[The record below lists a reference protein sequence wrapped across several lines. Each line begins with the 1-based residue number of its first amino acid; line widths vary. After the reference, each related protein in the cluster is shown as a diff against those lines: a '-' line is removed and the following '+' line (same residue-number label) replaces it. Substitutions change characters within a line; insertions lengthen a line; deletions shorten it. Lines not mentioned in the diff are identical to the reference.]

1 MKSARVPSN
10 FNGYSCIQFTKSL
23 IRKSE
28 PMKIIGL
35 TGSIGSGKSTT
46 ATYLRSLGFPVFD
59 SENAAK
65 SAAITKGSPCL
76 QKVAEVFGSVSIL
89 PNGELNRPWVSDK
102 IFHNPKLMQQFEI
115 IMEQQV
121 WADLQQF
128 LEMQKAGGTVAIFLD
143 LPLMI
148 ELGWHKI
155 CNSVWLIAVPDELRL
170 RRAIARDRDMGKEAV
185 MRRNNT
191 QLPLSELK
199 KYADVV
205 IDNSGTWE
213 NTKIQINEQLQKLG
227 LPV

>member
-1 MKSARVPSN
+1 
-10 FNGYSCIQFTKSL
+10 
-23 IRKSE
+23 
-28 PMKIIGL
+28 MKIIGL
-35 TGSIGSGKSTT
+35 AGNIGSGKSTT
-46 ATYLRSLGFPVFD
+46 AAYLRSLGYTVFD

-65 SAAITKGSPCL
+65 SAAMEKGSPCL
-76 QKVAEVFGSVSIL
+76 KKTADLFGPDSIL
-89 PNGELNRPWVSDK
+89 PSGELNRPWVADK
-102 IFHNPKLMQQFEI
+102 IFHDHTLMHQFET
-115 IMEQQV
+115 IMQQQV
-121 WADLQQF
+121 WEDLQQF
-128 LEMQKAGGTVAIFLD
+128 LEMQKASGTVAVFLD